1 MMDTQ
6 PNAMGSWVEPEA
18 HVLVMRARAR
28 TPRVLKKDLVCN
40 IQCCMKIWV
49 RDLLQ
54 DWDGA

>member
-1 MMDTQ
+1 MDTQ
-6 PNAMGSWVEPEA
+6 PNAMGSWVEREA